1 MERMGRMGRGGK
13 CSVFTVNYLLCLNM
27 PKSSKPKST
36 PEPDWNYEET
46 VAQVEAIISQMEA
59 GDMDLA
65 EVFEQFTLAVEY
77 LKQCESF
84 LAQKRSQM
92 DIMIETLNE
101 EPDF

>member
-1 MERMGRMGRGGK
+1 
-13 CSVFTVNYLLCLNM
+13 M
-27 PKSSKPKST
+27 PKSSKSNST
-36 PEPDWNYEET
+36 PQSDWNYEET

-65 EVFEQFTLAVEY
+65 EVFDQFTLAVEY

-92 DIMIETLNE
+92 DLLIETLSE
-101 EPDF
+101 DPEF